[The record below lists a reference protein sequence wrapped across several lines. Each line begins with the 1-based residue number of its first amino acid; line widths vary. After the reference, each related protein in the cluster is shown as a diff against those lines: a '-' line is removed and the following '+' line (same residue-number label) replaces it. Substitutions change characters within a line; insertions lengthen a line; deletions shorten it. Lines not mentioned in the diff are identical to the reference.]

1 MMELAQIA
9 AAVTA
14 AAEELITAAQPKPGR
29 IFVLGCSTSEVL
41 GSKIG
46 TARSPETAEAIL
58 TALLAVTR
66 AHGLYLAVQCCEHLN
81 RALVTERAVCEKYRL
96 DQVWVVPQPH
106 AGGSCATAAYRLMDD
121 PVVVER
127 IAADSGVDIGGTMI
141 GMHLMDVAIP
151 LRLSI
156 DQLGQAHMAFARTR
170 PKLIGGPRAVYQD
183 QDIR

>member
-1 MMELAQIA
+1 MIENLIQ
-9 AAVTA
+9 AV
-14 AAEELITAAQPKPGR
+14 EEMLSLNRHDLRPVR
-29 IFVLGCSTSEVL
+29 LMVVGCSTSEIAGGHIGKASVPEYGREVAGAML
-41 GSKIG
+41 ALSKK
-46 TARSPETAEAIL
+46 
-58 TALLAVTR
+58 
-66 AHGLYLAVQCCEHLN
+66 HGFDVAFQCCEHLN
-81 RALVTERAVCEKYRL
+81 RALVVERAVCEKYNL
-96 DQVWVVPQPH
+96 TQVWVVPQPH